1 MVMNVSVIETGESS
15 GKRKWGAAVQGG
27 VCRKKVGRRKDSKTR
42 GKSEV
47 YILRCLTMKQTLEI
61 SESLERDLALLGM
74 GE

>member
-1 MVMNVSVIETGESS
+1 M
-15 GKRKWGAAVQGG
+15 GKVVERGNGVPQCRGG

-74 GE
+74 GESSGRA